1 MITLRIR
8 IIALKRLIYILF
20 LFLISGS
27 GSAQRSDMDFV
38 FANPVFQNYT
48 MKNGLV
54 SNYCYDVLQDR
65 RGYIWVAT
73 LNGLCRFNGNTWQVY
88 QQQSPSPDYKL
99 PGNWVIDIDEDVM
112 GNIRI
117 NTDRGIATYK
127 AQKDSVYAFRSPA
140 KGWGKILCQGNHV
153 FVSSWSGI
161 DQYRIAGDS
170 MVHET
175 HYAESEK
182 NSFMCLYA
190 ESNRRVWACPEDH
203 PSLMEIDADTRQIRH
218 HRTIMLDG
226 KPQEVIVNSIS
237 SYSADTFLLST
248 KTEGILKYSSRSHA
262 ATRFFSAALKPG
274 GEFSYSLIYKLQGR
288 SFLLAGTKTNGL
300 CCIDLS
306 TQNVFWYRHD
316 QNDPGSLLSDHIT
329 AIFPDANEGLWI
341 ATAKGLSFFHPS
353 LQKNKYYYF
362 YNNTAMPP
370 GVLINAVYQLNE
382 AEFLVGT
389 DHNGLFWHQG
399 MTKQTRQIPI
409 EAKVPVKVTSFCR
422 LHANSIVIGTNG
434 GLFEYIVRSQSV
446 KPLRI
451 EGKQFPHSVF
461 AVKNLEGGK
470 LGFCTSKGVVVYD
483 PAHDKVVYTEL
494 TGDSTEQ
501 EENYCKDVFLKG
513 NDLWV
518 LRLFNGY
525 EKHNISTHQ
534 TSELTPRSLFGKPI
548 DYHGFSA
555 GLNALYIATTSGI
568 IVQDLKE
575 QGTIQLLRTPQG
587 LQGDAIE
594 NVLYFQ
600 TGILYYTTPE
610 GLYRFHV
617 RHRKSDRMVSYEN
630 YPQKWFNQLSLSD
643 DSLLIYTV
651 SDYFMVNNPFF
662 NFKNNRTPQC
672 YIEQVSANGRR
683 LANLQDTLVFEHH
696 QNDIVISLAALVYPE
711 SEKNAW
717 YYRCDK
723 PDNTLKAVTNGEII
737 FNNLLPGMYELSI
750 YSVNNEGVPSE
761 HTKKLW
767 LMVRNPFYN
776 TWWFYSILFLMVAT
790 GIYLPFVYRKAQRDR
805 LIKIRNQISRDLHD
819 ELGSNVSSIH
829 IMAGM
834 LLKRQK
840 YDDNQALLNISK
852 YSVQISDTIN
862 DIIWNINPKF
872 DSVDELIKKM
882 VRYASESLDAAG
894 INYKVQVPHA
904 LANVEVENDLKY
916 HLYLL
921 FKEAVNNAAKYSAA
935 SLVSITVNY
944 TDRVFSF
951 SVRDNG
957 VGFNTGET
965 EKGNGLYNMR
975 SRAKEIKALFTVT
988 SAPDAGT
995 EINLTVKLK

>member
-1 MITLRIR
+1 M
-8 IIALKRLIYILF
+8 ALKRLIHILF
-20 LFLISGS
+20 LFLICRS

-54 SNYCYDVLQDR
+54 SNYCYDVLQDK

-73 LNGLCRFNGNTWQVY
+73 LNGLCRFNGNKWQVY
-88 QQQSPSPDYKL
+88 QQQSPNPHYKL
-99 PGNWVIDIDEDVM
+99 PGNWVVDIDEDVM

-127 AQKDSVYAFRSPA
+127 AQKDSVYAFQAPP

-161 DQYRIAGDS
+161 DQYRLAGDV
-170 MVHET
+170 MVQEK

-190 ESNRRVWACPEDH
+190 GNDGRVWACPEDH
-203 PSLMEIDADTRQIRH
+203 PSLMEIHADTREIRH

-226 KPQEVIVNSIS
+226 KPLEVMVNSITA
-237 SYSADTFLLST
+237 YSADTLLLST
-248 KTEGILKYSSRSHA
+248 KTEGLLKYSSRSNTA
-262 ATRFFSAALKPG
+262 IRCLSTVLKPG
-274 GEFSYSLIYKLQGR
+274 GEFSCALIYKLQGR
-288 SFLLAGTKTNGL
+288 SFLLAGTKNNGL
-300 CCIDLS
+300 CCVDLS

-316 QNDPGSLLSDHIT
+316 QNDPGSLLSDDIT

-362 YNNTAMPP
+362 YNNAAVPP

-399 MTKQTRQIPI
+399 MTKETRQIPVAGKAPLKI
-409 EAKVPVKVTSFCR
+409 TSFCR
-422 LHANSIVIGTNG
+422 LHANSIVIGTNR
-434 GLFEYIVRSQSV
+434 GLFAYTVGSHSV
-446 KPLRI
+446 KPLWI
-451 EGKQFPHSVF
+451 EGKTFPHSVF
-461 AVKNLEGGK
+461 AVKKLEGGK
-470 LGFCTSKGVVVYD
+470 LGLCTSKGAVVYD
-483 PAHDKVVYTEL
+483 PVRDKVVYTEL

-501 EENYCKDVFLKG
+501 EHNYCKDVFLKG

-525 EKHNISTHQ
+525 EKHTISIHQ
-534 TSELTPRSLFGKPI
+534 TSDLTPRGFLGKPI

-555 GLNALYIATTSGI
+555 GLNALYVATTAGI

-575 QGTIQLLRTPQG
+575 QGAVQLLRTPEG

-594 NVLYFQ
+594 NVFYFRN
-600 TGILYYTTPE
+600 GLLYYTTAE
-610 GLYRFHV
+610 GLYRYHIS
-617 RHRKSDRMVSYEN
+617 HRKSDRMVSYEN

-651 SDYFMVNNPFF
+651 SDYFMINNPFF
-662 NFKNNRTPQC
+662 NFRNSRTPQC
-672 YIEQVSANGRR
+672 YIEQVSANGKQLTDLR
-683 LANLQDTLVFEHH
+683 DTLVFQHH
-696 QNDIVISLAALVYPE
+696 QNNIVISLAALVYPE

-717 YYRCDK
+717 YYRCNK
-723 PDNTLKAVTNGEII
+723 PDTALKAAAKGEII
-737 FNNLLPGMYELSI
+737 LNNLPPGMYELSI
-750 YSVNNEGVPSE
+750 YSVNNEGARSE

-767 LMVRNPFYN
+767 LIINNPFYS
-776 TWWFYSILFLMVAT
+776 TWWFYSILFLIVVT

-805 LIKIRNQISRDLHD
+805 LVKIRNQISRDLHD

-834 LLKRQK
+834 LLNRQK
-840 YDDNQALLNISK
+840 QDDNQALHNISK

-882 VRYASESLDAAG
+882 VRYASESLDAAR

-904 LANVEVENDLKY
+904 VANVEIDNDLKY

-921 FKEAVNNAAKYSAA
+921 FKEAVNNAAKYSLA
-935 SLVSITVNY
+935 SLVSISVNY

-951 SVRDNG
+951 SVKDNG
-957 VGFNTGET
+957 IGFNTGET

-988 SAPDAGT
+988 SAPHEGT
-995 EINLTVKLK
+995 EIHLTVKLK